1 MRTTAKRLAQAALC
15 IVPTVTPWAAIG
27 TQMTLGT
34 QSRLWV
40 NGTSTVRSFE
50 CKAAEFDAAIEST
63 GPGAAKAV
71 AGGEKAVR
79 TVTLTV
85 PAARLDCANGTMN
98 EHMLK
103 ALKAKEHGTITFK
116 LSSYDVAPEGAQV
129 KGALKGELTLGGVTK
144 PVTIS
149 ALGAAMPDGT
159 LHVTGVY
166 ELKMTDYG
174 LKPPSLMM
182 GTMKVHDAVKVSF
195 DLILKG

>member
-1 MRTTAKRLAQAALC
+1 MRTNARRIAQAALC
-15 IVPTVTPWAAIG
+15 IVPTVTPWSSVG
-27 TQMTLGT
+27 NQMTLAT

-50 CKAAEFDAAIEST
+50 CKATEFAAAIETS

-79 TVTLTV
+79 TVSVTV
-85 PAARLDCANGTMN
+85 PAARLDCDNNTMN

-103 ALKAKEHGTITFK
+103 ALKAKEHGTITFE
-116 LSSYDVAPEGAQV
+116 LSSYDVAPQGGKVQ
-129 KGALKGELTLGGVTK
+129 GTLKGKLTLGGVTK
-144 PVTIS
+144 PITIS
-149 ALGAAMPDGT
+149 AMGASMPDGT
-159 LHVTGVY
+159 LHVTGTH
-166 ELKMTDYG
+166 ELRMTDYG

-182 GTMKVHDAVKVSF
+182 GTMKVHEAVKVSF